1 MMDNVRYV
9 TYAADGTLDG
19 CFLQVPP
26 SDHIDRMIEIDEAL
40 APTWVSYSANEA
52 RDGLELLSAPAPV
65 PPSVPRQVTM
75 RQARLAL
82 LGAGVLGNV
91 AAAIDELES
100 PHRETAQIEWEF
112 SSTVD
117 RDRPLV
123 TMLGPKLGLTAE
135 QLDQLF
141 ITAATL

>member
-1 MMDNVRYV
+1 MRYV
-9 TYAADGTLDG
+9 TYDQAGNLTG
-19 CFLQVPP
+19 CYLQDPP
-26 SDHIDRMIEIDEAL
+26 AEHTECMIEIDDAQV
-40 APTWVSYSANEA
+40 ANWVNHRANEA
-52 RDGLELLSAPAPV
+52 RDGLELLPVIEPAAIV
-65 PPSVPRQVTM
+65 PQQVTM

-82 LGAGVLGNV
+82 LSAGVLGNV
-91 AAAIDELES
+91 ASAIEELDS

>member
-1 MMDNVRYV
+1 MKSYV
-9 TYAADGTLDG
+9 TYDAAGNLNG
-19 CFLQVPP
+19 GYLQALLPEHADCHIEV
-26 SDHIDRMIEIDEAL
+26 SDEHRL
-40 APTWVSYSANEA
+40 AWPLYRANEA
-52 RDGLELLSAPAPV
+52 RDGLELLPV
-65 PPSVPRQVTM
+65 VELVPSVPQQVTM

-82 LGAGVLGNV
+82 LAAGRLDQV
-91 AAAIDELES
+91 APAIEELDS
-100 PHRETAQIEWEF
+100 PHREVAQIEWEF

-123 TMLGPKLGLTAE
+123 TMLGPKLGFTAE

>member
-1 MMDNVRYV
+1 MTSYV
-9 TYAADGTLDG
+9 TFDPETGALTGGYLQDPLPEHAD
-19 CFLQVPP
+19 FA
-26 SDHIDRMIEIDEAL
+26 IEVSNELRL
-40 APTWVSYSANEA
+40 AWPNYRANAA
-52 RDGLELLSAPAPV
+52 RDGLELLPPAAPV
-65 PPSVPRQVTM
+65 PAVVPRQVTM

-91 AAAIDELES
+91 AGAIDELES
-100 PHRETAQIEWEF
+100 PHREAAQIEWEF

-123 TMLGPKLGLTAE
+123 TMLGPKLGFTVE

-141 ITAATL
+141 VTAASL